1 MTFGQTLKQLLT
13 LSGIK
18 SAHLADALGYDTSY
32 ISRWVNDI
40 KLPSLKNNE
49 DLFSKISRTIVDGS
63 DEAAIERLCLACGSE
78 HAWLEESLEAAL
90 KTAYDNASKQAQGP
104 SLTPN
109 ALLLMGGRLPEL
121 TSVFADAIIRSA
133 EEKGS
138 GSVNVTVNVPL
149 HIYSNRNMDFWQDIL
164 ANPKV
169 GGNLSITVEQVVE
182 MSSFEANIDSYCA
195 AIMTL
200 LRFDKGVRYE
210 FLLGDTVSNAGCSFI
225 TIENTLVCN
234 VLENWLTHEE
244 DLLICSDPG
253 VVRQLS
259 SKLSSALKFFQ
270 PLISYSDKDNLES
283 SHFLYDFVMS
293 GSLRYLLTVMHP
305 IYIDDDFLAKLAVRY
320 LTDPPDSDFHKYYN
334 SLCSNMEREVI
345 LYRTALLE
353 YIYSGRIYLFGRE
366 MQLDKADRTAHLKQL
381 LENIRSGAC
390 TLKILNDDNPLLCR
404 KDARLSVY
412 LSRSAGFMAS
422 NESDWYS
429 SFRFCSQRVVE
440 LFNTFFTHLWQLDD
454 EYLLTGSDAEEF
466 IQRGLML
473 M

>member
-1 MTFGQTLKQLLT
+1 M
-13 LSGIK
+13 
-18 SAHLADALGYDTSY
+18 
-32 ISRWVNDI
+32 
-40 KLPSLKNNE
+40 
-49 DLFSKISRTIVDGS
+49 
-63 DEAAIERLCLACGSE
+63 
-78 HAWLEESLEAAL
+78 
-90 KTAYDNASKQAQGP
+90 
-104 SLTPN
+104 
-109 ALLLMGGRLPEL
+109 
-121 TSVFADAIIRSA
+121 
-133 EEKGS
+133 
-138 GSVNVTVNVPL
+138 
-149 HIYSNRNMDFWQDIL
+149 
-164 ANPKV
+164 
-169 GGNLSITVEQVVE
+169 
-182 MSSFEANIDSYCA
+182 
-195 AIMTL
+195 
-200 LRFDKGVRYE
+200 
-210 FLLGDTVSNAGCSFI
+210 
-225 TIENTLVCN
+225 
-234 VLENWLTHEE
+234 
-244 DLLICSDPG
+244 ICSDPG

-283 SHFLYDFVMS
+283 SHFLYDFVMF

-305 IYIDDDFLAKLAVRY
+305 IYMDDDFLAKLAVRY
-320 LTDPPDSDFHKYYN
+320 LTDPPDSDFHNYYN

-429 SFRFCSQRVVE
+429 SFRFCSHRVVE